1 MSESLNWQVRPIFI
15 SSTFKDMG
23 AERDYLRQHVFPELE
38 ERLRER
44 RCHLEPIDLRWGVE
58 TISLDDERSKEI
70 LVLKV
75 CLGEIERSK
84 PFLIALIGDRYGWIP
99 PIDRMENAA
108 MEAGFTGNL
117 REKSI
122 TALELDYG
130 VFNNPEQKTRSYFYL
145 REPLPYEI
153 MPTGIAAD
161 YCDRY
166 NQESYAPGA
175 SRNLDLLKER
185 LRKDKKLEG
194 KVKSY
199 HAVWDKENN
208 RVTGLDAFGKMVLED
223 LWRDLDDETN
233 EYLYQPSVEWEEQE
247 RRLLEEFIE
256 ARARNFVGRTK
267 LISGT
272 IDHALNPESDNTGK
286 AICLTGSAGS
296 GKSAVFAYLCRQLE
310 KKDIILLVNSA
321 GAGFR
326 SDDINDVLKRW
337 IGELAVKQNTSNPL
351 PDKPSTEDIDAAFRD
366 LLLKTSQN
374 YRVVILM
381 DALNQ
386 MGKSTRINYM
396 QWLPENLP
404 ANCRLIVTG
413 IPCGATDSL
422 IKKEWTLHRELFLL
436 EKSEAEE
443 IALSI
448 CRKYHRTLNKEILAE
463 LLNKE
468 KDDGLPAVANPLW
481 LTMAVEEI
489 NLIDMDTFSLA
500 ERKYTGTSEQ
510 KLHRLLL
517 DTVLDMPPDVENL
530 YKWIFVRQEKVY
542 GTQLVENCLSLIAIS
557 RKGWRESDL
566 QALLPRITLSPWNE
580 LSFSGLKRSLRA
592 HLICMGNYRLLNFA
606 HSQMKNAVMESY
618 LIDEGKRRKLH
629 MMIDTHLHHLSYP
642 VDPLA
647 SSERMYHLLCLNNI
661 PDIAEYYGWLF
672 SQNENKDSD
681 QTLAEFIYNG
691 PSDEL
696 DRRIE
701 FALDT
706 MREPSLMITRKIRII
721 IKYLQNLPV
730 AIGFHLDLKSK
741 LKYFEAIL
749 KYLEELVQ
757 EDTGNIIWRYCISFC
772 NKEIGDILF
781 STGDLKGSL
790 NSLMKGQAISESLLL
805 TDPEN
810 SALKLHLSKS
820 LIKIGSVLLVKGDA
834 EGALR
839 AQKASRG
846 MAEALIASNPAE
858 IYWQRHLALVH
869 TNLGSTLVVLGDQDG
884 AEKSFRSG
892 LEICES
898 CWRENPDNND
908 IQHDL
913 SQCHLHL
920 GVLFLQKGNLSEGL
934 EQTSRGV
941 EYAESIARKYPADL
955 NVQRDLS
962 LCYETVGDVLYE
974 KGYWKEALN
983 TYRKI
988 RDITEFNVNSDP
1000 SNVIWMNDLAVNLT
1014 KTGKVLEATGDKRG
1028 ALQAYHESL
1037 DIRNRLCLND
1047 PDNPALHKDLAG
1059 TYNKIGD
1066 IMLKM
1071 GELLN
1076 AQDAFINNL
1085 KIIKLLAKTDPV
1097 STDMQLELALANYRV
1112 GFALSKTSIME
1123 AKSYYGKCLIIL
1135 QGLTQKGVHL
1145 DPSVISLM
1153 KDIDNLVRR

>member
-1 MSESLNWQVRPIFI
+1 
-15 SSTFKDMG
+15 MG

-58 TISLDDERSKEI
+58 TINLDDERSKEI

-108 MEAGFTGNL
+108 MEAGFIGNL

-130 VFNNPEQKTRSYFYL
+130 VFNNPEQKIRSFFYL
-145 REPLPYEI
+145 REPLPYNLMPPEI
-153 MPTGIAAD
+153 ASDYSDRFSISSDARIAAI
-161 YCDRY
+161 
-166 NQESYAPGA
+166 
-175 SRNLDLLKER
+175 NLDLLKER
-185 LRKDKKLEG
+185 LLKDKSLAG
-194 KVKSY
+194 RVKSY
-199 HAVWDKENN
+199 NALWDNINN
-208 RVTGLDAFGKMVLED
+208 KVTGLEAFGKMVLED
-223 LWRDLDDETN
+223 LWNDLEKDTSE
-233 EYLYQPSVEWEEQE
+233 LIYQPAVEWEEQE
-247 RRLLEEFIE
+247 RRMLDDFIE
-256 ARARNFVGRTK
+256 SRAKRFIGRSE
-267 LISGT
+267 LINELT
-272 IDHALNPESDNTGK
+272 DFALNQEKDKKVS
-286 AICLTGSAGS
+286 AVCLTGSAGS
-296 GKSAVFAYLCRQLE
+296 GKSALLAYLFRELW
-310 KKDIILLVNSA
+310 KRDIIVLANSA
-321 GAGFR
+321 GSGFR
-326 SDDINDVLKRW
+326 SDNINDVLMRW
-337 IGELAVKQNTSNPL
+337 IGELAAVQNISKPL
-351 PDKPSTEDIDAAFRD
+351 PEKPSTEDIDKVFQD
-366 LLLKTSQN
+366 LLRNSCMNK
-374 YRVVILM
+374 RVVILM
-381 DALNQ
+381 DALDQ
-386 MGKSTRINYM
+386 MGKSIRIDYL
-396 QWLPENLP
+396 QWLPEHPP
-404 ANCRLIVTG
+404 ANCRLITTS

-422 IKKEWTLHRELFLL
+422 IKKEWTLHIELHLL
-436 EKSEAEE
+436 EKADAEK

-468 KDDGLPAVANPLW
+468 KDDGLPAVASPLW

-489 NLIDMDTFSLA
+489 NLIDMDAFSLA

-510 KLHRLLL
+510 KLHKLLL

-530 YKWIFVRQEKVY
+530 YQWIFTRIEKTY
-542 GTQLVENCLSLIAIS
+542 GRPLVENCLSLIAIS

-566 QALLPRITLSPWNE
+566 QAVVPRITGSQWDE

-592 HLICMGNYRLLNFA
+592 HLIYLGNYHQLNFA

-629 MMIDTHLHHLSYP
+629 MMIDTHLHMLSYP
-642 VDPLA
+642 GDPLA

-706 MREPSLMITRKIRII
+706 MREPSMMITRKIRII

-781 STGDLKGSL
+781 SIGDLKGSL
-790 NSLMKGQAISESLLL
+790 NSLIKGQAISESLLL
-805 TDPEN
+805 TDSEN
-810 SALKLHLSKS
+810 IGLKWGLSKS
-820 LIKIGSVLLVKGDA
+820 LLKIGHVLLMKRDTG
-834 EGALR
+834 GALK
-839 AQKASRG
+839 AQKASYEL
-846 MAEALIASNPAE
+846 AESLVISNPSDLL
-858 IYWQRHLALVH
+858 WQRHLVLVH
-869 TNLGSTLVVLGDQDG
+869 INLGSSLLVSGDQDG
-884 AEKSFRSG
+884 AEQSFRSG
-892 LEICES
+892 LGISES
-898 CWRENPDNND
+898 CSHMDPQNKD
-908 IQHDL
+908 ILHDL
-913 SQCHLHL
+913 SQCHVNL
-920 GVLFLQKGNLSEGL
+920 GALCLEKAELSEAM
-934 EQTSRGV
+934 EHFRISAQYIEAV
-941 EYAESIARKYPADL
+941 VRKYPADL

-962 LCYETVGDVLYE
+962 LCFEMIGDTLFKNE
-974 KGYWKEALN
+974 HWQEALDFF
-983 TYRKI
+983 RKS
-988 RDITEFNVNSDP
+988 REITEFNVNSDP
-1000 SNVIWMNDLAVNLT
+1000 SNVIWLGDLMMNLA
-1014 KTGKVLEATGDKRG
+1014 KTGKALEATGDKKR
-1028 ALQAYHESL
+1028 ALQAYQESL
-1037 DIRNRLCLND
+1037 KIRKRLCLTD
-1047 PDNPALHKDLAG
+1047 PDNPGLQKDLAAD
-1059 TYNKIGD
+1059 YNKIGD

-1076 AQDAFINNL
+1076 AQDAFIKNL
-1085 KIIKLLAKTDPV
+1085 QIIKSLAKTDPV
-1097 STDMQLELALANYRV
+1097 SSEMQIEVALANYRI
-1112 GFALSKTSIME
+1112 GFALSTTSIQE
-1123 AKSYYGKCLIIL
+1123 AKNYNSKCLNIL
-1135 QGLTQKGVHL
+1135 HSLQEKGVNL
-1145 DPSVISLM
+1145 ETSVISLM
-1153 KDIDNLVRR
+1153 KDLENKIR